1 MNKQDQTQF
10 NTRYIVLILILTL
23 AGLALLIF
31 ASIRAPNR
39 ALWAMLLAICLYL
52 AAGVL
57 FVLLWRPEQLGF
69 SQPNLHDEMLAPRFQ
84 NLLQSTNALIFLLDE
99 TGKILDASDGIPD
112 RLNLTLSRLTNMRIA
127 DLMDLGGRITIQDL
141 LLRLEE
147 NPSESFEACCIGGDG
162 KSFPVVG
169 TVSQLV
175 YKNRKYFQMVMQ
187 DVTEQKQV
195 EEDLQDSEQRFHMFY
210 EQTPVRYQTLDAE
223 GHLLDVNQA
232 WLDWMQISD
241 KSQVIGSAFSNWLVK
256 EDRGLF
262 TRQFKILKNAGFV
275 RSIELRMPSESGR
288 LVYMILQGRA
298 TFDEQGQFVLAHCIL
313 QDITAQKQAE
323 DSIRRLNEDL
333 EARVLARTTQLE
345 AANKELEAF
354 SYSVSHDLRAP
365 LRAMDGFSRILMEE
379 YADQLDEE
387 ARHYLDLVRQNTVS
401 MSQLIDDLLA
411 FSRLSRQP
419 LSEQKVQPADLVQ
432 QALDVLATDLTGREI
447 EIHVEDMPE
456 CEADPI
462 LLKQVYVNLLSN
474 AIKFTRNT
482 EHAVVDVG
490 ALHEN
495 HRNIYFVKDNGV
507 GFDMQYAPKIF
518 GVFQRLH
525 RVEDYEGTGV
535 GLAIVQRI
543 VRRHHGEVWAQGAVN
558 EGATFCF
565 TLNDQETLKDG

>member
-1 MNKQDQTQF
+1 
-10 NTRYIVLILILTL
+10 IVL
-23 AGLALLIF
+23 
-31 ASIRAPNR
+31 
-39 ALWAMLLAICLYL
+39 Y
-52 AAGVL
+52 
-57 FVLLWRPEQLGF
+57 WRSEQQPV
-69 SQPNLHDEMLAPRFQ
+69 SQSNLRDDMLAPRFQ
-84 NLLQSTNALIFLLDE
+84 NLLQTTNALIFLLDE
-99 TGKILDASDGIPD
+99 AGNILDANEGAA
-112 RLNLTLSRLTNMRIA
+112 RKLNLTLSRLTELRMA
-127 DLMDLGGRITIQDL
+127 DLVDLGGCGSIRDL
-141 LLRLEE
+141 LDRADE
-147 NPSESFEACCIGGDG
+147 NSSESFEAHCIGSDG

-169 TVSQLV
+169 SISQMV
-175 YKNRKYFQMVMQ
+175 YENRKYYQVVMQ
-187 DVTEQKQV
+187 DVTEQERM
-195 EEDLQDSEQRFHMFY
+195 EEDLRESEQRFHMFS

-232 WLDWMQISD
+232 WLDWMQIPD
-241 KSQVIGSAFSNWLVK
+241 KSQVIGSAFSNWLAK

-288 LVYMILQGRA
+288 LVYVILHGRA
-298 TFDEQGQFVLAHCIL
+298 TFDAQGQFILAHCIL

-323 DSIRRLNEDL
+323 DSIRRLNEEL

-419 LSEQKVQPADLVQ
+419 LSEQRVQPSDLVQ
-432 QALDVLATDLTGREI
+432 QALEVLATDLSGREI

-462 LLKQVYVNLLSN
+462 LLKQVYVNLISN
-474 AIKFTRNT
+474 AIKFTRKT

-490 ALHEN
+490 ALHED